1 MSNNV
6 DYSSAWHD
14 YGRRRRWFWGVY
26 LGGFFGIAGLGLLF
40 SNSPAGDLVFAV
52 LAPVWMIGFVV
63 TTFRCQFF
71 GCPRCHQRFFGTWL
85 YNNPFARRCV
95 HCGLLKWAEEDSPIE
110 HLQIMN
116 ATHEHTQPT
125 GTSERQQTSGNLMEW
140 GSNLPAVLFNTGF
153 AILAI
158 VTLCGIVFIT
168 KPKQVMH
175 DIRPEMWLPL
185 LVVVAPAQ
193 IYAQL
198 LSWAT
203 IFAGKAPTGPAIAV
217 RQMKIPGPLKPA
229 VALLWLCNF
238 CIGFGV
244 VVSLSKPHPGN
255 PAPPLA
261 AVVIVTII
269 AFWLAFAANVY
280 LLLAVRTLTLN
291 EYVLHRVWR
300 FRLWID
306 LTMVIFATIY
316 YRLWA

>member
-1 MSNNV
+1 MNDSVENAQLTG
-6 DYSSAWHD
+6 S
-14 YGRRRRWFWGVY
+14 
-26 LGGFFGIAGLGLLF
+26 
-40 SNSPAGDLVFAV
+40 
-52 LAPVWMIGFVV
+52 
-63 TTFRCQFF
+63 
-71 GCPRCHQRFFGTWL
+71 
-85 YNNPFARRCV
+85 
-95 HCGLLKWAEEDSPIE
+95 CGE
-110 HLQIMN
+110 
-116 ATHEHTQPT
+116 
-125 GTSERQQTSGNLMEW
+125 QQTNGSLMEW
-140 GSNLPAVLFNTGF
+140 GSNLPAVIFNSGF

-175 DIRPEMWLPL
+175 DIRPEMWFPL
-185 LVVVAPAQ
+185 LILMAPAQ

-198 LSWAT
+198 LSWST
-203 IFAGKAPTGPAIAV
+203 IFAGKAPTGPAIVV

-238 CIGFGV
+238 CIGFGI

-255 PAPPLA
+255 PAPPFA

-291 EYVLHRVWR
+291 ESVLHHVWK

-306 LTMVIFATIY
+306 LAMVLFATIY